1 MGDKALRG
9 NKLTAGRAGFGLGSV
24 VKGVKNLGKVLSKKK
39 PVPKPGP
46 QNKFK
51 YQGKDPTKES
61 WFDFVDR
68 KDAKAAWESGD
79 RHPPFKVGKMAKNVL
94 KGAAALPVGGY
105 ALAKWKK
112 HLKKKKKNKEKD

>member
-1 MGDKALRG
+1 MADIALRG

-79 RHPPFKVGKMAKNVL
+79 RHPPFKIPPKPFPALLHVL
-94 KGAAALPVGGY
+94 GCCDLDIATFVS
-105 ALAKWKK
+105 
-112 HLKKKKKNKEKD
+112 

>member
-9 NKLTAGRAGFGLGSV
+9 NKLTAGRTGKSIGGVL
-24 VKGVKNLGKVLSKKK
+24 KGIGKAIGKAVSKKK

-46 QNKFK
+46 ENKFK

-112 HLKKKKKNKEKD
+112 HLKKKNKEKD